1 MENPHY
7 QIAFLISIIFCVAFS
22 KTGKIFL
29 KSLLYGSLAYTVI
42 NLLIT
47 LFEIK
52 NRGYEFNM
60 EAVPSFI
67 GSCLGT
73 FLGVQCLSFLLYCTI
88 YKLINPAKSES

>member
-22 KTGKIFL
+22 RTGKVFL

-42 NLLIT
+42 NVVIT

-52 NRGYEFNM
+52 NRGYQFNR
-60 EAVPSFI
+60 EALPVFI
-67 GSCLGT
+67 RSCLGT
-73 FLGVQCLSFLLYCTI
+73 FLGVQCLSYLLYCTI
-88 YKLINPAKSES
+88 YKLINPAKSEC